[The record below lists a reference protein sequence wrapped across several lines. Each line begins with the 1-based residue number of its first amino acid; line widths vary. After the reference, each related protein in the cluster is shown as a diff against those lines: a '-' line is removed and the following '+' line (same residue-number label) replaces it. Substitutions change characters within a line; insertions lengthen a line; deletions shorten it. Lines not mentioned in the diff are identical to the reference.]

1 MNDLASQGGLCPVE
15 SVGYSLML
23 GII

>member
-1 MNDLASQGGLCPVE
+1 MHGYHLLTQV

-23 GII
+23 GW